1 MRLLPNSSHVE
12 MTEGGVWSLPFD
24 HPDGGLEWRLRY
36 ANPEQLVKDRFL
48 AASVVDC
55 YRTLIML
62 PEKRRRS
69 VIRRRGD
76 PVRAQDLGTV
86 RVLGGRVFGK
96 KPAQQSHF
104 PSVFQKA
111 A

>member
-69 VIRRRGD
+69 VIRQL
-76 PVRAQDLGTV
+76 RAAMIQDHKRQMAV
-86 RVLGGRVFGK
+86 ADGGGE
-96 KPAQQSHF
+96 HE
-104 PSVFQKA
+104 
-111 A
+111 